1 MNAATALSFE
11 ALTGGYGDITVVHN
25 VSATLPLG
33 GVLGIVGRNGTGKST
48 LLGLLSG
55 HLSAKSG
62 RIMLAGLDVTGVE
75 PNRLR
80 RTGLGYAPQEKVVF
94 DELSVREN
102 LTLQYQSRSL
112 DRYEAIFKRFPKF
125 VDRLDQQ
132 AGTLSGG
139 EKKMLSFCRVMAE
152 DTDVILLDEPSE
164 GVQPENIEQMAIVIN
179 DAAREGRAI
188 ILVEQNLTLITA
200 VAQEVIVIDHGACVH
215 HGYAGPGLR
224 AELNERLHI

>member
-1 MNAATALSFE
+1 M
-11 ALTGGYGDITVVHN
+11 VHN

-125 VDRLDQQ
+125 VDRLD
-132 AGTLSGG
+132 
-139 EKKMLSFCRVMAE
+139 
-152 DTDVILLDEPSE
+152 
-164 GVQPENIEQMAIVIN
+164 
-179 DAAREGRAI
+179 
-188 ILVEQNLTLITA
+188 
-200 VAQEVIVIDHGACVH
+200 
-215 HGYAGPGLR
+215 
-224 AELNERLHI
+224 

>member
-1 MNAATALSFE
+1 
-11 ALTGGYGDITVVHN
+11 
-25 VSATLPLG
+25 
-33 GVLGIVGRNGTGKST
+33 
-48 LLGLLSG
+48 
-55 HLSAKSG
+55 
-62 RIMLAGLDVTGVE
+62 
-75 PNRLR
+75 
-80 RTGLGYAPQEKVVF
+80 
-94 DELSVREN
+94 
-102 LTLQYQSRSL
+102 
-112 DRYEAIFKRFPKF
+112 
-125 VDRLDQQ
+125 
-132 AGTLSGG
+132 
-139 EKKMLSFCRVMAE
+139 MLSFCRVMAE